1 MIISHYPPLLTLVL
15 LPVFLLSSQHALAF
29 QEIAKADQPPKELTQ
44 GSRFEQQLAGGKTD
58 RYQVALVSGQYL
70 RLVVTQLGIDVVLT
84 LSAPDGKKVFRQD
97 SPNGPDGP
105 EPLSWIATE
114 SGNYS
119 LEVWSPDAKATPGRY
134 ELKIEELRSA
144 TPKDR
149 EEVATII
156 QLSKATELDGQVF
169 ELYNK
174 ANYESALK
182 LAQDSLALRKAVLPA
197 DDPLVAESIFN
208 VASIH
213 LKLGNYS
220 LAEPLFKESL
230 AIREHKLGADDPDL
244 ARSLN
249 SLAGFYQLIG
259 DFDRAEDLFKRAL
272 IIRQRKF
279 GTENAIVAQSMMNLG
294 LLYKDKRDYNK
305 AEELL
310 LHALDIFKKVLG
322 AEDDLTVAAVLN
334 SLAVVYQE
342 QGELDRAEPLYQR
355 ALGTQE
361 KYLKPDNPD
370 LANTIHNLAVL
381 YLLKRDYARAEPLYQ
396 RAIQNIEK
404 TLGPQHPLF
413 ANALESISIMYQV
426 KGDLN
431 RAIELQRRSND
442 IREHNLALTIATGS
456 EQQKRLYMDTLD
468 IETDIAISL
477 HVEAAPQRNDAAHL
491 ALTAILRRKG
501 RVLDT
506 MANIIETFRNRSTAE
521 DRRLLEQLSQV
532 RSKLA
537 NAVIN
542 GLGQSSPDEYRQKLS
557 ELEKKRDELEA
568 TISARSAEFRSQEL
582 PITLE
587 NIQSVIPEDSALIE
601 ISSYRPFDPLATTK
615 SGATR
620 PPRYVA
626 YVLQKTG
633 APLWVDLG
641 DAVPI
646 DQNVSKLRKLL
657 AVPNSTVTPVARS
670 LDEQVMQPIRN
681 VLGSIRKLFLSPD
694 GALNLIP
701 FSALVDEHDHYLVE
715 NYRIT
720 YLTSGRDL
728 LRLQSQNASKQPSL
742 VIANPAFDYRLQ
754 SRRQRTSVKA
764 NTTHN
769 QRAFDLN
776 EATFDPI
783 PATASEGHALK
794 RILPNVTLL
803 TGTRANESTVKRV
816 NAPYILH
823 IATHGYFLPNLGRD
837 AQVLRENPLLRSGI
851 ALAGANQRQGGNGED
866 GILTALEAAGLNLS
880 GTRIVALSA
889 CETGLGEVRNGDGV
903 YGLRR
908 ALVLAGAETQLMSL
922 WKVDDSVTRDLMV
935 DYYTHIRAGEG
946 RTDALRAVQLQML
959 RSNNTRRDRR
969 HPYYWASF
977 IQSGDWRPITR

>member
-1 MIISHYPPLLTLVL
+1 MIISHYPQLLTLVL
-15 LPVFLLSSQHALAF
+15 LPVFLLSSQPALAF

-70 RLVVTQLGIDVVLT
+70 RLVVTQHGIDVVLT
-84 LSAPDGKKVFRQD
+84 LSAPDGKKLFQQD
-97 SPNGPDGP
+97 SPNGADGP

-119 LEVWSPDAKATPGRY
+119 LEVWSPDAKATAGRY

-156 QLSKATELDGQVF
+156 QLSKATEIDGQVF

-174 ANYESALK
+174 ANYEAALK

-272 IIRQRKF
+272 LIRQTKF
-279 GTENAIVAQSMMNLG
+279 GNENAIVAQSMMNLG
-294 LLYKDKRDYNK
+294 LLYKDKRDYKK

-310 LHALDIFKKVLG
+310 LHALDIFKKFL
-322 AEDDLTVAAVLN
+322 ATEDDLTVAAVLN

-342 QGELDRAEPLYQR
+342 QGQLDRAEPLYQR
-355 ALGTQE
+355 ALATQE

-431 RAIELQRRSND
+431 RAIELQGRSND

-477 HVEAAPQRNDAAHL
+477 HVEAAPQRNDAARL
-491 ALTAILRRKG
+491 GLTAILRRKG

-506 MANIIETFRNRSTAE
+506 MANIIETLRNRSTAE

-542 GLGQSSPDEYRQKLS
+542 GLGQSSPAEYQQKLS
-557 ELEKKRDELEA
+557 ELEKERDDLEA
-568 TISARSAEFRSQEL
+568 AISARSAEFRSQQL
-582 PITLE
+582 PVTLE
-587 NIQSVIPEDSALIE
+587 NIQNVIPADSALVE

-615 SGATR
+615 SGATL

-641 DAVPI
+641 EAAPI
-646 DQNVSKLRKLL
+646 DKNVGKLRNLL
-657 AVPNSTVTPVARS
+657 ADSSSDVVPVARS
-670 LDEQVMQPIRN
+670 LDEQVMHPIRN

-728 LRLQSQNASKQPSL
+728 LRLQTQNANKQPSL

-754 SRRQRTSVKA
+754 RTSGKA
-764 NTTHN
+764 NTTRA
-769 QRAFDLN
+769 QRAFDLS

-783 PATASEGHALK
+783 PATASEGTALK

-803 TGTRANESTVKRV
+803 TGTRANESTLKRV

-823 IATHGYFLPNLGRD
+823 IATHGFFLPNIRKE
-837 AQVLRENPLLRSGI
+837 AQVQRENPLLRSGI
-851 ALAGANQRQGGNGED
+851 ALAGANRRQGGNGED

-908 ALVLAGAETQLMSL
+908 ALVLAGAESQLMSL
-922 WKVDDSVTRDLMV
+922 WKVDDTVTRDLMV
-935 DYYTHIRAGEG
+935 DYYTHISAGEG
-946 RTDALRAVQLQML
+946 RTEALRAVQLQML

-977 IQSGDWRPITR
+977 IQSGDWRPMTR